1 MRLLIIEDEASIMDR
16 LTRLTRRILGCRLGN
31 LDTATTLDEAQGLL
45 ENGAFDVLMLD
56 LNLSGKDG
64 FELLKGL
71 TTRSFHTIVVSAH
84 TQRAIEAYELGVVDF
99 VGKPFDEERLAQSFK
114 RVSTMNAERNHF
126 AKYLAV
132 RTLGK
137 VELVPLEKIEYIQ
150 ADGPCSRIVKMDGLP
165 PWFERTHKSYVANM
179 NCVSG
184 LELGSNHKNFICFA
198 SGRKTPISRAK
209 IRALKETLGC

>member
-1 MRLLIIEDEASIMDR
+1 
-16 LTRLTRRILGCRLGN
+16 
-31 LDTATTLDEAQGLL
+31 
-45 ENGAFDVLMLD
+45 
-56 LNLSGKDG
+56 
-64 FELLKGL
+64 
-71 TTRSFHTIVVSAH
+71 
-84 TQRAIEAYELGVVDF
+84 
-99 VGKPFDEERLAQSFK
+99 
-114 RVSTMNAERNHF
+114 MNAQRNHF

-132 RTLGK
+132 RKLGK
-137 VELVPLEKIEYIQ
+137 VELVPLEKIECIQ
-150 ADGPCSRIVKMDGLP
+150 GDGPCSRIVKIDGTENTHDKMLKDLCVLLP